1 MGEYEIRI
9 LRTDG
14 RAAIITYE
22 IQLNDNAA
30 IRSALKI
37 ANGRKVEIWRGMD
50 CIYGTGSAPA
60 TVEPSP
66 SSPAA

>member
-9 LRTDG
+9 LRADG

-37 ANGRKVEIWRGMD
+37 ANGRKVEIWRGTD
-50 CIYGTGSAPA
+50 CIYGTGPVPA
-60 TVEPSP
+60 AVEPSP